1 MCDIRAKDIIQWQNE
16 QISYR
21 DEKGK
26 GYDEEVSGTGREI
39 PVCDCP

>member
-1 MCDIRAKDIIQWQNE
+1 MHKIVACFENKKMCNIRAKDIIQWQNE

-26 GYDEEVSGTGREI
+26 LYARLI
-39 PVCDCP
+39 

>member
-1 MCDIRAKDIIQWQNE
+1 MRDIRPKDIIQWQNE

-26 GYDEEVSGTGREI
+26 PYARLI
-39 PVCDCP
+39 